1 MDQPHLPTPKESFK
15 TDLSA
20 SVVVFLVALPLC
32 LGIALAS
39 GAPIT
44 GGIIAGII
52 GGIVVGLLS
61 GSPLSVSGPAA
72 GLVIICLQGI
82 QQMGSYELFLVAVIL
97 AGLIQLIFGFLKL
110 GIIGEYV
117 PTAVVQGMLAGIG
130 LVIILKE
137 IPHALGRDKDFLGD
151 LKFIQDSDH
160 ENSFSAI
167 GAALFSMNISA
178 AVIAVLSLIVLFSY
192 DSIFSS
198 NSKIRAFIP
207 APLFVVAIGIG
218 LAKFFEQVFPE
229 FAMTA
234 QAGHF
239 VELPSI
245 LEPGELSKLPLPN
258 FEALLAPAKLIPL
271 ALLIAVIA
279 SLETLLS
286 IEAVDKLDP
295 YRRLSPP
302 NRELKAQGLGNIL
315 SGLLGGVPITAVIV
329 RSSANVYAGG
339 KTNLATIFHG
349 ILLVVAVVFLP
360 ALLKLIPLSC
370 LAAILIHVG
379 YKLSPPKLYKKM
391 RTAGL
396 DQFLPFIATILGI
409 IFTDLLTGVS
419 IGLVIGIF
427 YVLKLNHHNAV
438 TFVQEGND
446 FLLRFNKDISFI
458 NKMELKDAL
467 KLVPDGVNL
476 VIDGTRAMY
485 IDRDIFDV
493 LTDFEKNCRHRGI
506 SLKLRNIEEKV
517 LRLAHLKGAHG

>member
-1 MDQPHLPTPKESFK
+1 MAQPHLPTRNESLK
-15 TDLSA
+15 TDLAA
-20 SVVVFLVALPLC
+20 SIVVFLVALPLC

-39 GAPIT
+39 GAPIS

-52 GGIVVGLLS
+52 GGIIVGLLS

-72 GLVIICLQGI
+72 GLAVVSLNGI

-97 AGLIQLIFGFLKL
+97 AGLIQLIFGFFKL
-110 GIIGEYV
+110 GVIGEYV
-117 PTAVVQGMLAGIG
+117 PTAVIQGMLAGIG
-130 LVIILKE
+130 LVLVLKE

-167 GAALFSMNISA
+167 WAALNSMNLSA
-178 AVIAVLSLIVLFSY
+178 TVIAVLSLLVLFSY
-192 DSIFSS
+192 DSVIAAK
-198 NSKIRAFIP
+198 SKIRIFIP
-207 APLFVVAIGIG
+207 APLAVVALGIG
-218 LAKFFEQVFPE
+218 LAKIFELFLPE
-229 FAMTA
+229 FAMSA

-245 LEPGELSKLPLPN
+245 LEPGAISKFPLPN
-258 FEALLAPAKLIPL
+258 FDALYTPAKLLPL
-271 ALLIAVIA
+271 ALLIAVIG

-286 IEAVDKLDP
+286 VEAIDKLDP

-302 NRELKAQGLGNIL
+302 NLELKAQGYGNVL
-315 SGLLGGVPITAVIV
+315 SGLLGGLPITSVIV
-329 RSSANVYAGG
+329 RSSTNVYAGG
-339 KTNLATIFHG
+339 KTNLSTVFHG
-349 ILLVVAVVFLP
+349 ILLLLSVVLLP
-360 ALLKLIPLSC
+360 SVLNLIPLSC

-379 YKLSPPKLYKKM
+379 YKLSPPKLYKKIL
-391 RTAGL
+391 GSGI
-396 DQFLPFIATILGI
+396 DQFLPFIATVLGI

-467 KLVPDGVNL
+467 KLVPDGVNI

-493 LTDFEKNCRHRGI
+493 LTDFKKNCAHRGI

-517 LRLAHLKGAHG
+517 LRLSHLKGTDG